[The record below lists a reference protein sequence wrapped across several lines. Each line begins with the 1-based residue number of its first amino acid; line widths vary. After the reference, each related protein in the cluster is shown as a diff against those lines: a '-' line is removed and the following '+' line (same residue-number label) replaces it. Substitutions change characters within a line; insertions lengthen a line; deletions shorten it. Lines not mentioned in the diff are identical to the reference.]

1 MTEPQEEVVFTAE
14 KVAELADAWL
24 AEWRPYLRSDGE
36 LLLGPIISTMLAS
49 IGQLREGHAVNSQ
62 ALEKATEAVHAATKA
77 VEELRAIQ
85 LAQMKAISQRLE
97 ALEGR

>member
-1 MTEPQEEVVFTAE
+1 
-14 KVAELADAWL
+14 
-24 AEWRPYLRSDGE
+24 
-36 LLLGPIISTMLAS
+36 MLAS